1 MTRTVRSARQE
12 AVHSRG
18 TPKATALPQTQR
30 DAGARKIV
38 SRKHKR
44 GASPCDRRAR
54 QQKRRGEMQAY
65 PVQVMQHR
73 DDSLSFRLPTLQQT
87 QKVVGRA
94 LIQGGK
100 RLIEQNDVRV
110 LQNQPCE

>member
-1 MTRTVRSARQE
+1 MTRTVRSARRE

-38 SRKHKR
+38 GRKRER
-44 GASPCDRRAR
+44 GVTPCERRAR

-73 DDSLSFRLPTLQQT
+73 DDSLSSLPPTPQQT

-94 LIQGGK
+94 FIQGGE

-110 LQNQPCE
+110 LPNQPRE